1 MNQKFL
7 NLLIKWNN
15 GIKRGAQVKMAKTL
29 EIKESIVSMWVSG
42 AQVPGEANILKMS
55 AILGV
60 SVQQLNK
67 IFNRTPRVIGPGL
80 ELAPQVDTSFV
91 ALYHAGEVI
100 FLNEEV
106 QSRVEKGE
114 PIKINVKIADD
125 GFTPRLKKGQI
136 LVIDTQAKPKLNSI
150 LLTRKKADKG
160 SDNKYMLCN
169 ADSYDFGLQE
179 ESEKKESNTEII
191 GCAVEVIT
199 VEKL

>member
-1 MNQKFL
+1 MNEKFL
-7 NLLIKWNN
+7 NLLIKWNS
-15 GIKRGAQVKMAKTL
+15 GLKRGAQVKLTKEL
-29 EIKESIVSMWVSG
+29 NISHSKVSQWIKGE
-42 AQVPGEANILKMS
+42 QVPGEANILKMS

-80 ELAPQVDTSFV
+80 ELVPPVATSFV
-91 ALYHAGEVI
+91 ALLHAGEVI

-114 PIKINVKIADD
+114 PMKLNVKIADD

-136 LVIDTQAKPKLNSI
+136 LVIDTQAKPKINSVV
-150 LLTRKKADKG
+150 LARRKSDKG
-160 SDNKYMLCN
+160 SENKYMLCN

>member
-15 GIKRGAQVKMAKTL
+15 GLKRGAQVKMAKTL
-29 EIKESIVSMWVSG
+29 EIKESIVSKWVSG

-80 ELAPQVDTSFV
+80 ELVPQVDTSFV
-91 ALYHAGEVI
+91 ALYHADEVI

-114 PIKINVKIADD
+114 PMKLNVKIADD

-136 LVIDTQAKPKLNSI
+136 LVIDTQAKPKINSI
-150 LLTRKKADKG
+150 VLARRKSDKS

-179 ESEKKESNTEII
+179 ESEKKESNTDII
-191 GCAVEVIT
+191 GCAVEIIT

>member
-1 MNQKFL
+1 
-7 NLLIKWNN
+7 
-15 GIKRGAQVKMAKTL
+15 
-29 EIKESIVSMWVSG
+29 
-42 AQVPGEANILKMS
+42 MS
-55 AILGV
+55 AILDV

-67 IFNRTPRVIGPGL
+67 IFNRTPRVIGLGL
-80 ELAPQVDTSFV
+80 ELVPQVDTSFV

-114 PIKINVKIADD
+114 PMKLNVKIADD

-160 SDNKYMLCN
+160 SYNKYMLCN

>member
-1 MNQKFL
+1 MNEKFL
-7 NLLIKWNN
+7 NLLIKWND
-15 GIKRGAQVKMAKTL
+15 GIERGSKVKMAREL
-29 EIKESIVSMWVSG
+29 EITQSVVNSWIAG
-42 AQVPGEANILKMS
+42 RQVPGEANILKMS
-55 AILGV
+55 AILDV

-80 ELAPQVDTSFV
+80 ELVPQVDTSFV
-91 ALYHAGEVI
+91 ALLHAGEVI

-114 PIKINVKIADD
+114 PMKLNVKIADD

-136 LVIDTQAKPKLNSI
+136 LVIDTQAKPKINSI
-150 LLTRKKADKG
+150 VLARRKSDKS

-179 ESEKKESNTEII
+179 ESEKKKSNTDII
-191 GCAVEVIT
+191 GCAVEIIT